1 MAYGMI
7 GLVRPICMKMGKTE
21 PRQDIIR
28 LGVFKAKH
36 RAAAAAHAYFPVLGK
51 LSVSSVLTFP
61 VTFGHC
67 KTSEVTNYLE
77 E

>member
-7 GLVRPICMKMGKTE
+7 GLVRPICMKMGKTD

-36 RAAAAAHAYFPVLGK
+36 RAANAYFPVLGK